1 MKIGILT
8 FHCAHNFG
16 AVLQCYALQET
27 LISMGHEVDIL
38 NYRPQY
44 LASPEPKITLKTFK
58 CKNPFKLYYRITFL
72 IPILKKK
79 FKLYMNFEHKYYHL
93 SEYIKN
99 KEQFCNLITR
109 YHYIVIGSDQVW
121 NIKYNKNESIWFGD
135 FGTLSSNTKIISY
148 AASAGDPVFS
158 IEELKRISSLINKF
172 DSISVRET
180 QLKDLLSPHINKKI
194 SCVLDPTL
202 MISPSVWNKFQNI
215 KISEPDPYILIY
227 QARKD
232 DNIFRIANQI
242 AQKKSWNII
251 TVDFYDNSLQ
261 KKYIKGH
268 RNISPDQFVAYVKNA
283 QCVITTSFHG
293 TVFSIINNTPFYT
306 LKLNDGADARN
317 EEILKLLKLEN
328 RFIDKNKEIEF
339 SEIDFTTCNQN
350 LETLRRQSYN
360 YLNSALNDSHSI
372 MYR

>member
-16 AVLQCYALQET
+16 AVLQCYALQEA
-27 LISMGHEVDIL
+27 LKSMGHEVEIL

-44 LASPEPKITLKTFK
+44 LASSQPKITLRTFK
-58 CKNPFKLYYRITFL
+58 CKNPFKLYKKITFL

-79 FKLYMNFEHKYYHL
+79 YKLYINFEHKYYHL
-93 SEYIKN
+93 SDHIQN
-99 KEQFCNLITR
+99 KDQLRSLINK

-121 NIKYNKNESIWFGD
+121 NTKYNKNELIWYGD
-135 FGTLSSNTKIISY
+135 FGTPLSNTKIISY
-148 AASAGDPVFS
+148 AASAGDPVFT
-158 IEELKRISSLINKF
+158 IKELKKISSLINEF
-172 DSISVRET
+172 ASISVREK

-202 MISPSVWNKFQNI
+202 MVSPSIWNKFKEI
-215 KISEPDPYILIY
+215 KISEQEPYILIY
-227 QARKD
+227 QARQD
-232 DNIFRIANQI
+232 DNVFRIANQI
-242 AQKKSWNII
+242 AKKKLWNII

-317 EEILKLLKLEN
+317 EEILKLLKLGN
-328 RFIDKNKEIEF
+328 RFIEKNKEVEF
-339 SEIDFTTCNQN
+339 SKIDFTVCNQ
-350 LETLRRQSYN
+350 TLDFLRKQSYN
-360 YLNSALNDSHSI
+360 YLKSALNDSYCI
-372 MYR
+372 MHG

>member
-16 AVLQCYALQET
+16 AVLQCYALQEA
-27 LISMGHEVDIL
+27 LKSMGHEVDIL

-44 LASPEPKITLKTFK
+44 LASPEPKLTLRTFK
-58 CKNPFKLYYRITFL
+58 CKNPFKLYHRITFL
-72 IPILKKK
+72 IPILKEK
-79 FKLYMNFEHKYYHL
+79 FKLYINFEHKYYHL
-93 SEYIKN
+93 SEHIKN
-99 KEQFCNLITR
+99 KEQFCNLVNR
-109 YHYIVIGSDQVW
+109 YQYIIIGSDQVW

-135 FGTLSSNTKIISY
+135 FRTPLSNTKIISY

-158 IEELKRISSLINKF
+158 IEELKRISSLINKL

-202 MISPSVWNKFQNI
+202 MVTPSVWNKFQDI
-215 KISEPDPYILIY
+215 KISEQDPYILIY

-242 AQKKSWNII
+242 AQKKLWNII

-339 SEIDFTTCNQN
+339 SEIDFTACNQI

-372 MYR
+372 MH